1 MAIAYLVHTGVISY
15 DRIGWMGVTGNDGMR
30 HNPNAGVEMSH
41 SSLSFR
47 VSQDK
52 VQTTLFSPLTLHI
65 DTSGDYGVGL
75 VIHVGKVGD
84 DEKIGMTEDR

>member
-1 MAIAYLVHTGVISY
+1 
-15 DRIGWMGVTGNDGMR
+15 
-30 HNPNAGVEMSH
+30 MSH